1 MTKSALFGAATVALM
16 VAGAAPAGSTRTVA
30 TYKAALAP
38 GAEVPKA
45 TAPATARG
53 QFTATVSEDG
63 AVRTIRWTLT
73 FRGLSGKAVAA
84 HIHKGRRGVAGGV
97 ILPLCGPCKT
107 GRTGRSTISRGTADA
122 LAKGLAYVNVHTGRN
137 PAGEIR
143 GQIELVRQNT
153 TPSSEPDPVITAPP
167 PAPGEPPGGGTDI
180 PPGY

>member
-1 MTKSALFGAATVALM
+1 MTKSALLGAAAVALM
-16 VAGAAPAGSTRTVA
+16 AAGAAPAGSSKTVA
-30 TYKAALAP
+30 TYRAALAP

-45 TAPATARG
+45 TAPATAKG

-97 ILPLCGPCKT
+97 IVPLCGPCKT

-122 LAKGLAYVNVHTGRN
+122 LAKGLAYVNVHTGKN

-143 GQIELVRQNT
+143 GQVTLVRRNT
-153 TPSSEPDPVITAPP
+153 TPSTEPDPVTTTPLP
-167 PAPGEPPGGGTDI
+167 GTGEPPDDGTDV